1 MNDYSEYR
9 QAKQGVKITVM
20 RDKLVIDATDAQI
33 LTGEFTWEYLDSLR
47 AESIDRHADSGNETT
62 GLYGLGFD
70 CGPLAAETQ
79 NARFEVMEKELG
91 RAALDLI
98 EEVAAPLFA
107 TSGGRIECWLRITP
121 KTKRETQ

>member
-1 MNDYSEYR
+1 MSDNAQRMNIEVT
-9 QAKQGVKITVM
+9 Q
-20 RDKLVIDATDAQI
+20 
-33 LTGEFTWEYLDSLR
+33 
-47 AESIDRHADSGNETT
+47 NEAG

-79 NARFEVMEKELG
+79 KARFEVMEKELG

-107 TSGGRIECWLRITP
+107 TSGGRIECWLRITS
-121 KTKRETQ
+121 KGERGTK